1 MCGRFSIAI
10 DSEDVQTE
18 LMLGEMP
25 ESWNERFNI
34 APTQLAPIVRDS
46 SSRAVEMVR
55 WGLVPYWAKD
65 PKIGY
70 SLINARAESVA
81 DKPSFKSAFKS
92 KRCLVLTD
100 GFYEWKSEPANPK
113 IKTPYY
119 YSLKSGRPF
128 TFAGLWDHWEPKPG
142 QSEQA
147 MDTFTIITC
156 PANALVAQVHDRM
169 PVMFIDEKR
178 WRWLEE
184 TDQAILLEMLQPAD
198 PELMCAWQVSRLI
211 NSPQHDSA
219 DVIKPAA

>member
-1 MCGRFSIAI
+1 MAI

-34 APTQLAPIVRDS
+34 APTQLAPIIRDP

-100 GFYEWKSEPANPK
+100 GFYEWKSEPTNPK

-128 TFAGLWDHWEPKPG
+128 TFAGLWDHWEPKQG
-142 QSEQA
+142 QSEHA

-156 PANALVAQVHDRM
+156 PANVLVAQVHDRM
-169 PVMFIDEKR
+169 PVMFMDEKR

-198 PELMCAWQVSRLI
+198 PELMRAWQVSRLI